1 MSCFNKITMKYGKL
15 EIQKNEFL
23 IQFILLFKIVFTS
36 YMLCRKKLPGNKRCQ
51 ITIQNS
57 THGYCEEHWALYQ
70 LGVEFHDPS
79 FDYPFEDIETNEL
92 FMELEN
98 KNFFNHHFQNIR
110 TSPLTIAPARRRFD
124 TDENLWNQA
133 SRDMQ
138 VFGESDFVEIARI
151 TSELLPR
158 GTTPTKDLE
167 RFSKDKQNVHTTAAV
182 KRTVDVANKL
192 ISLTYTNPNSNNGL
206 IEYMKN
212 TKISSKAEENLV
224 EYYFSGSSI
233 YNLETP
239 TFKLVFDGLW
249 NYIQNQKT
257 DIRKD
262 LLLRLD
268 QELED
273 NVGTC
278 AQGNLSR
285 LINVL
290 SGYIEKEMDCVP
302 VFEVSLSDLMANIA
316 NEKNFS
322 IRIQKT
328 VALLEERKV
337 PQNERESWLEA
348 MKDL

>member
-1 MSCFNKITMKYGKL
+1 MF
-15 EIQKNEFL
+15 
-23 IQFILLFKIVFTS
+23 
-36 YMLCRKKLPGNKRCQ
+36 CRKKLPGNKRCQ
-51 ITIQNS
+51 INIQNS

-92 FMELEN
+92 LMELE
-98 KNFFNHHFQNIR
+98 KENFFNHHFQNIR
-110 TSPLTIAPARRRFD
+110 ASPLTIAPPRRRSD

-138 VFGESDFVEIARI
+138 IFGESDFVEIARI

-158 GTTPTKDLE
+158 GATPTNDLE
-167 RFSKDKQNVHTTAAV
+167 RFSKDNQNVHTTAAV
-182 KRTVDVANKL
+182 KRTVDVAKKL
-192 ISLTYTNPNSNNGL
+192 ISLTYTNPNSKNGL

-212 TKISSKAEENLV
+212 AKISIKAEENLV
-224 EYYFSGSSI
+224 EYYFSDTSI

-249 NYIQNQKT
+249 IYIQNQKT
-257 DIRKD
+257 DLRKD
-262 LLLRLD
+262 LQIRLD
-268 QELED
+268 QEVED

-285 LINVL
+285 LVNVL
-290 SGYIEKEMDCVP
+290 SGYIEKEMGIAP

-316 NEKNFS
+316 KEKNFS
-322 IRIQKT
+322 IRIQKA

-337 PQNERESWLEA
+337 PSCERESWLEA
-348 MKDL
+348 MKDI